1 MRIISGKFR
10 GQKLHAPQDNKI
22 RPTSDRAKEM
32 IFNTLNSI
40 FQKKKLNYDNLSVL
54 DCFCGS
60 GSLGIECIS
69 RGTKNVFFVDK
80 SLQSLNL
87 TKKNCDLI
95 QSKHLA
101 KFLLSDFC
109 NLKKNMFCADL
120 FFLDPPYNKY
130 KINEITSFLISNG
143 LIKKKTI
150 GVIEIPKL
158 EIISKIKDFKIL
170 NKKINSSSSFLFVEK
185 E

>member
-10 GQKLHAPQDNKI
+10 GQKLCAPLDSKI

-40 FQKKKLNYDNLSVL
+40 LQKRKLTYNNLSVL
-54 DCFCGS
+54 DCFSGS

-69 RGTKNVFFVDK
+69 RGTENVFFVDK

-87 TKKNCDLI
+87 TKKNCDSI
-95 QSKHLA
+95 QSNHLA
-101 KFLLSDFC
+101 KFLLSDFR
-109 NLKKNMFCADL
+109 NLKKNIFSADL
-120 FFLDPPYNKY
+120 FFLDPPYKKY
-130 KINEITSFLISNG
+130 KINEIVTFLNSNG

-150 GVIEIPKL
+150 GIIEIPKL
-158 EIISKIKDFKIL
+158 EVINDIKDFRIL
-170 NKKINSSSSFLFVEK
+170 KKKINSNSSFLFVEK

>member
-10 GQKLHAPQDNKI
+10 GQKLYAPLDNKI

-40 FQKKKLNYDNLSVL
+40 LQKKKLTYDNLSVL

-95 QSKHLA
+95 QSNHLA

-109 NLKKNMFCADL
+109 CLKKNMFIANL
-120 FFLDPPYNKY
+120 FFLDPPYKKY
-130 KINEITSFLISNG
+130 KINEITNFLISNG
-143 LIKKKTI
+143 LIKKRTI
-150 GVIEIPKL
+150 GIIEIPKL
-158 EIISKIKDFKIL
+158 EIISNIKDFKIL
-170 NKKINSSSSFLFVEK
+170 KKKKISNSSFLFIENK
-185 E
+185 